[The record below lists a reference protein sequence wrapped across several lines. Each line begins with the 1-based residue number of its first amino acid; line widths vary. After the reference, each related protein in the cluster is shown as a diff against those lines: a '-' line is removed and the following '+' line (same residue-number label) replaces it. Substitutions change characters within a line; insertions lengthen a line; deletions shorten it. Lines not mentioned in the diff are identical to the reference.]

1 MRNSRKTTSR
11 LLKSSSRTNVPDVS
25 QVPRGT
31 PPAGSAD
38 RCRVASSR
46 MTDRLERITLCA
58 NPAYL
63 IRLAERSNTYLDL
76 IRRYSNDSML

>member
-1 MRNSRKTTSR
+1 MNSSKRITSR
-11 LLKSSSRTNVPDVS
+11 SRKSSSPNSAPDVS

-31 PPAGSAD
+31 PTATLTD
-38 RCRVASSR
+38 RCEIASSLK
-46 MTDRLERITLCA
+46 DRLERITLCA

-63 IRLAERSNTYLDL
+63 IRLAEHSRAYRDL

>member
-1 MRNSRKTTSR
+1 MSSLRKTTNR
-11 LLKSSSRTNVPDVS
+11 LLRSCSRTNVPDVS

-38 RCRVASSR
+38 RCWIASNR
-46 MTDRLERITLCA
+46 MADRLERITLCA

-63 IRLAERSNTYLDL
+63 IRLAERSSTYRDL
-76 IRRYSNDSML
+76 IRRYSNDSMF